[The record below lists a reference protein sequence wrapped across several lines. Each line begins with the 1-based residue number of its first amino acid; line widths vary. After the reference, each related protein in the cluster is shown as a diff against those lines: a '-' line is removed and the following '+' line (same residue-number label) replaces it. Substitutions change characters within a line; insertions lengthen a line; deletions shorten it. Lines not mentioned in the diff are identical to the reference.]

1 MARARL
7 NKVVVQAP
15 VKLNLA
21 LDILGLAPNGYH
33 EVDMV
38 MQAIGLYERVEV
50 ARSMGYS
57 LRCPGS
63 GIPTDDK
70 NTATKAARAF
80 FEETG
85 LLAGADITLHKRCPT
100 RAGMGG
106 GSADAAAV
114 LVGLNALYGARLSLE
129 EMQAMGLAAGADVP
143 FALQGGTARAT
154 GIGQQLAAL
163 PPLQKG
169 WFAIAMPQ
177 QGVSTPEAYQRYDEL
192 GSPVH
197 PDIPA
202 MVAALGAG
210 SLPAVA
216 AEMQNALEFAN
227 GGESAP
233 KIRAALDAAG
243 ALGSMMTG
251 SGAAVF
257 GLFAEEAAAR
267 AAAET
272 LKGLARQVFVAPPVA
287 QGPSIV
293 ETCGG

>member
-1 MARARL
+1 MREKL
-7 NKVVVQAP
+7 KKVVVQAP

-21 LDILGLAPNGYH
+21 LDILGLATGGYH
-33 EVDMV
+33 EVDML
-38 MQAIGLYERVEV
+38 MQAIGLYETVEV

-63 GIPTDDK
+63 GIPTDEK
-70 NTATKAARAF
+70 NTATKVAKAF

-106 GSADAAAV
+106 GSADAAGV
-114 LVGLNALYGARLSLE
+114 LVGLNTLYGARLSLAE
-129 EMQAMGLAAGADVP
+129 LQAIGLAAGADVP

-154 GIGQQLAAL
+154 GIGECLQAL
-163 PPLQKG
+163 PALQSG
-169 WFAIAMPQ
+169 WFAIAMPRL
-177 QGVSTPEAYQRYDEL
+177 GVSTPEAYARYDEL

-202 MVAALGAG
+202 AVAALQRGD
-210 SLPAVA
+210 LPALA
-216 AEMQNALEFAN
+216 AHMQNALEFSS
-227 GGESAP
+227 GGEDTPAL
-233 KIRAALDAAG
+233 RAVLDAEG

-257 GLFAEEAAAR
+257 GLFSEEAAAR
-267 AAAET
+267 RAAEK
-272 LKGLARQVFVAPPVA
+272 LKGLAPQVFVAPPVA
-287 QGPSIV
+287 TGPQV
-293 ETCGG
+293 VQTF